1 MAERDDLVIRVAGEA
16 GEGVLSTGH
25 LITLAAARAGYGV
38 LTDSVPPA
46 EIKGGHS
53 LFQIRLAPRR
63 LHSRGDVVD
72 ILLAF
77 NREGY
82 DRNIRELR
90 DGGMLLYDSGD
101 FAPPEN
107 DGRYVQHAL
116 PLTDIAKKE
125 LQFELGKNVVA
136 VGAISALF
144 GLNADFIRELLHQR
158 FARKGEVILNKNYQ
172 ALEAGIGYVDRN
184 IPERGAMQVKSGNLN
199 ETSRIVVSGNQAIAM
214 GSLVAGCRVYAGY
227 PITPATDIMEFLA
240 AELPKVGGS
249 VVQAEDEMSA
259 LGMVIGASYAGKK
272 SMTATS
278 GPGVSLMIELMGLA
292 AMAEIPI
299 VVVDAQRVGPSTG
312 MPTRQEQGDLFL
324 AALGG
329 HGEIQ
334 RMVLAP
340 VSVSDCFTQ
349 AINAF
354 NLAEQFQ
361 MPVMLMGDTTL
372 GVRTESIPT
381 PDITAVPIVNRL
393 GIPSHDTSGTN
404 GTNGATGVGLGIES
418 GYKRY
423 QLTETGVS
431 PMAIPGQEGGQYVAT
446 GLEHNESGR
455 PRSDAE
461 NHMEMTRKRFHKL
474 DLAREAAPPAHY
486 YGDQDSDV
494 GIICWGS
501 SWGVVVEAIDVL
513 AQKGIKAAA
522 MAPRMVWPLPDQQL
536 LPFIESKRVV
546 LVPEMN
552 YSGQFAQLMRARY
565 LRDLVSVTDYS
576 GGVFTVAR
584 LVQEIE
590 GVHQHAR

>member
-16 GEGVLSTGH
+16 GEGVLSTGQ

-53 LFQIRLAPRR
+53 LFQIRIAPHRI
-63 LHSRGDVVD
+63 HSRGDVVD

-82 DRNIRELR
+82 DRNIREVR
-90 DGGMLLYDSGD
+90 DGGLLLYDSGD
-101 FAPPEN
+101 FTPPEN
-107 DGRYVQHAL
+107 PGTYKQHAL

-144 GLNADFIRELLHQR
+144 GLDPDFIRQLLHQR
-158 FARKGEVILNKNYQ
+158 FARKGEAILEKNYQ
-172 ALEAGIGYVDRN
+172 ALEAGIGYVVRN
-184 IPERGAMQVKSGNLN
+184 IPERGSMEVKAGTLG

-214 GSLVAGCRVYAGY
+214 GSLAAGCRVYAGY

-240 AELPKVGGS
+240 SELPKVGGS

-259 LGMVIGASYAGKK
+259 LGMAIGSSYAGKK

-278 GPGVSLMIELMGLA
+278 GPGVSLMVELMGLA
-292 AMAEIPI
+292 GMAEIP
-299 VVVDAQRVGPSTG
+299 VVIVDAQRAGPSTG
-312 MPTRQEQGDLFL
+312 MPTRQEQGDLYL

-334 RMVLAP
+334 RIVLAP
-340 VSVSDCFTQ
+340 VSVTDCFAQ

-354 NLAEQFQ
+354 NLSEQFQ
-361 MPVMLMGDTTL
+361 MPVLLMGDTTL

-381 PDITAVPIVNRL
+381 PDLAQFQIVNRL
-393 GIPSHDTSGTN
+393 GVNGHGETSAN
-404 GTNGATGVGLGIES
+404 GTNGVGPGIES

-423 QLTETGVS
+423 QLTESGVS
-431 PMAIPGQEGGQYVAT
+431 PMAIPGQDGGQYVAT

-455 PRSDAE
+455 PRSDAA
-461 NHMEMTRKRFHKL
+461 NHRQMTEKRFGKFE
-474 DLAREAAPPAHY
+474 LARKAAPPAHY

-494 GIICWGS
+494 GILCWGS
-501 SWGVVVEAIDVL
+501 VWGTVVEAID
-513 AQKGIKAAA
+513 AAAAKGMKVAA
-522 MAPRMVWPLPDQQL
+522 MAPRMVWPLPDDQI

-552 YSGQFAQLMRARY
+552 YTGQFAQLMRARY
-565 LRDLVSVTDYS
+565 LRELVSVVDYS